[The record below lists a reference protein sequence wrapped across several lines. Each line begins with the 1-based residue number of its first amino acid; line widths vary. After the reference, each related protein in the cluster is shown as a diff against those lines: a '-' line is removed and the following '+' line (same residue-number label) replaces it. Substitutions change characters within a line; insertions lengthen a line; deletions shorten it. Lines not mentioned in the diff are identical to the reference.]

1 MKSFAYSNVRNS
13 NVSKG
18 RTSLEV
24 MRREPQEFNLIE
36 RAKRGE
42 RDAFNT
48 LFKREQK
55 FLYNIMVQLTGD
67 VAAADDLTQEA
78 FLRTFDN
85 MASFRHQASFRTW
98 LTKIAINLFRN
109 EHRKRV
115 RHSSLCLEQIFI
127 PANGVN
133 PEHVIIKS
141 ELQWCILHNLRYHL
155 PKKYREVLV
164 LRDLHRLSYKEISDI
179 LDCSISQTK
188 TRLHRAR
195 RLFQDQFIDGRCR
208 AYTDDYLCIC
218 EEILSLA
225 TEKPSTGAL
234 RGRRA

>member
-1 MKSFAYSNVRNS
+1 METTASDPVRRS
-13 NVSKG
+13 DASKG
-18 RTSLEV
+18 RASLAV
-24 MRREPQEFNLIE
+24 IRGEPQEITLIE

-42 RDAFNT
+42 RDAFNN

-55 FLYNIMVQLTGD
+55 YLYNVMARLTGD

-78 FLRTFDN
+78 FLKALDN
-85 MASFRHQASFRTW
+85 IASFRHQASFRTW

-109 EHRKRV
+109 EHRKRA
-115 RHSSLCLEQIFI
+115 RHSSLCLERIPI
-127 PANGVN
+127 PANAVN
-133 PEHVIIKS
+133 PERVIIKS

-164 LRDLHRLSYKEISDI
+164 LRDLHHLSYKEISDI
-179 LDCSISQTK
+179 LDCSISRTK

-195 RLFQDQFIDGRCR
+195 NLFQDQFINGRCR

-218 EEILSLA
+218 EGILSLA
-225 TEKPSTGAL
+225 SERPSEGTLKA
-234 RGRRA
+234 RRA

>member
-1 MKSFAYSNVRNS
+1 MKRAANDSVRRS
-13 NVSKG
+13 DASAARSSREIIRG
-18 RTSLEV
+18 
-24 MRREPQEFNLIE
+24 EPQEITLIE
-36 RAKRGE
+36 RAKRGDGE
-42 RDAFNT
+42 AFNI

-55 FLYNIMVQLTGD
+55 YLYNLMSRLTGD

-78 FLRTFDN
+78 FLKALN
-85 MASFRHQASFRTW
+85 HIASFNHQASIRTW

-109 EHRKRV
+109 EYRKRV
-115 RHSSLCLEQIFI
+115 RHSSLCLERILI

-133 PEHVIIKS
+133 PERMIIKS

-164 LRDLHRLSYKEISDI
+164 LRDLHCLNYKEISDI
-179 LDCSISQTK
+179 LGCSISLTK

-195 RLFQDQFIDGRCR
+195 KLFQNQFIDGRCR

-218 EEILSLA
+218 EGILSLSA
-225 TEKPSTGAL
+225 EKPSEGAL
-234 RGRRA
+234 KAPRP